1 MGINLDDLLSY
12 KTVKTVTV
20 RSRWLG
26 LIYYGTM
33 LAIVL
38 WTGIGV
44 VYAQEGYVR
53 AISTGAT
60 GKSSISLV
68 PIAGAVRAS
77 VMSRKGPLPAVSTLD
92 YCDTTIVTGE
102 YCQSY
107 RACIRTLAR

>member
-12 KTVKTVTV
+12 KTFKTVTV

-60 GKSSISLV
+60 GDGGISLV
-68 PIAGAVRAS
+68 PIAAPCAPRSFPRKVRCP
-77 VMSRKGPLPAVSTLD
+77 R
-92 YCDTTIVTGE
+92 
-102 YCQSY
+102 
-107 RACIRTLAR
+107 